1 MTVQQAITKLKVM
14 LGADTDTVVEMNFAE
29 ATLVDGTEVYTEG
42 ELEPGAIL
50 FVRAGEGA
58 DEDPFASAG
67 IHETTTGLLVTVG
80 ENGEIQSVE
89 QKGEELTPTEEQET
103 FEEEEKEKEM
113 LEEEIK
119 EEVAMEADAMIAAI
133 ADLIK
138 GYMEEVSEVKEE
150 LSALTERFNAV
161 ADEPAAK
168 KVRNTFS
175 ENAANR
181 KSVSDSRLEQLIAI
195 RNKK

>member
-29 ATLVDGTEVYTEG
+29 ATLVDGTEVYSEG

-58 DEDPFASAG
+58 DEDSFAPAG
-67 IHETTTGLLVTVG
+67 VHETTTGLLVTVG
-80 ENGEIQSVE
+80 ENGEIESVE

-103 FEEEEKEKEM
+103 FEEEKEKEM

-181 KSVSDSRLEQLIAI
+181 KSVSESRLEQLIAI

>member
-58 DEDPFASAG
+58 DEDPFAPAG
-67 IHETTTGLLVTVG
+67 VHETTTGLLVTVG
-80 ENGEIQSVE
+80 ENGEIESVE

-103 FEEEEKEKEM
+103 FEEEKEKEM

-181 KSVSDSRLEQLIAI
+181 KSVSESRLEQLIAI